1 MKRKEG
7 ENTVK
12 QENKKSFTQFKHSR
26 KQKNLKIKIEWGH
39 FKFEMPQKKRDEG
52 KLLNYFGAK

>member
-12 QENKKSFTQFKHSR
+12 QENKNSFTQFKHSR

-39 FKFEMPQKKRDEG
+39 FKFEMPQKKIRDEG
-52 KLLNYFGAK
+52 KLL